1 MAKRSPFC
9 KPMLG
14 WMQEVPH
21 SSGNALSQMSR
32 QKQSNGTPHPRSDDP
47 TNWTRRIC
55 IDQRLSPQHSPLLKL
70 LPLAPNNDFTDQLR
84 KRLRL
89 IEFQQGIRRDL
100 YGEAVAREYPIGHTP
115 DAIREEARAS
125 HSIYDSSSEPSSP
138 RSFDDE
144 HRCEATQKAA
154 HDTMARHF
162 GEHPTQFSLL
172 ETVGKQYRIWPSPPS
187 LSCPDSPPIAL
198 TGKISRVP
206 KRKRSEDD
214 GTATAV
220 SRRSRRLRGENP
232 IELLP

>member
-1 MAKRSPFC
+1 
-9 KPMLG
+9 
-14 WMQEVPH
+14 
-21 SSGNALSQMSR
+21 MSR
-32 QKQSNGTPHPRSDDP
+32 QKQSTGTPHPRSDDP
-47 TNWTRRIC
+47 TNGTRRLC

-70 LPLAPNNDFTDQLR
+70 LPLAPDNDFTDQLR

-89 IEFQQGIRRDL
+89 VQFRQGIRRDL
-100 YGEAVAREYPIGHTP
+100 YGEAAAQEYLIGHTP

-144 HRCEATQKAA
+144 HRSEATP
-154 HDTMARHF
+154 TPARDPKSRRG

-172 ETVGKQYRIWPSPPS
+172 ETVGKKSRPRHPGPYRIWPSTPS
-187 LSCPDSPPIAL
+187 SSCPDSPPTAT

-214 GTATAV
+214 GTVTAV
-220 SRRSRRLRGENP
+220 SRRSRRLRGEPP